1 MAAKASHLLAGH
13 IEDLRARRWS
23 YSAQDQAQRVG
34 SRFLSH
40 LRRRRISDLRSVRQ
54 DHVIGFLRSLDRLSA
69 SSRRTYLSA
78 LRRFFAY
85 LVKRHLVFQD
95 PTDGL
100 KLPRVATLPR
110 LVLSEGE
117 MARLVEAPFRG
128 TANGTRNRAILE
140 LLYGTGAR
148 LSECCRIDLT
158 DVDLGQG
165 LLLIRDGKGRKDRI
179 VPIPGRAAF
188 MLDNYLRE
196 ARLELVQSPR
206 ENALFLNQY
215 GRRLG
220 KTMVD
225 TIVHQSAVKAGIK
238 AAVSAHILRHS
249 FATHLLRRGAN
260 IREVQELL
268 GHKSLQSTE
277 VYTRVSITDL
287 KAVLDRAHPRKDRA
301 KGLQSPR
308 GKTHVER
315 HHRNP

>member
-1 MAAKASHLLAGH
+1 MAARAGTLLAAH
-13 IEDLRARRWS
+13 IEDLRARHWS
-23 YSAQDQAQRVG
+23 ESAQDQAERVG
-34 SRFLSH
+34 GLFL
-40 LRRRRISDLRSVRQ
+40 SDLRRKRITDLRSARQ
-54 DHVIGFLRSLDRLSA
+54 DHIIGFLRSLDRLSA
-69 SSRRTYLSA
+69 NSQRTYLSA

-100 KLPRVATLPR
+100 KLPRVVTLPR
-110 LVLSEGE
+110 LVLSESE
-117 MARLVEAPFRG
+117 ATRLVETPFRG
-128 TANGTRNRAILE
+128 SVHGTRNRAILE
-140 LLYGTGAR
+140 LLYGTGVR

-165 LLLIRDGKGRKDRI
+165 LLLIRNGKGRKDRV
-179 VPIPGRAAF
+179 VPLAGRAAF

-196 ARLELVQSPR
+196 ARPELLKSPR
-206 ENALFLNQY
+206 ETALFLNQL
-215 GRRLG
+215 GNRLG

-225 TIVHQSAVKAGIK
+225 TVVHQCARKAGIK
-238 AAVSAHILRHS
+238 AAVSSHILRHS

-287 KAVLDRAHPRKDRA
+287 KAVMEKTHPRARTYNR
-301 KGLQSPR
+301 PR
-308 GKTHVER
+308 KQTR
-315 HHRNP
+315 